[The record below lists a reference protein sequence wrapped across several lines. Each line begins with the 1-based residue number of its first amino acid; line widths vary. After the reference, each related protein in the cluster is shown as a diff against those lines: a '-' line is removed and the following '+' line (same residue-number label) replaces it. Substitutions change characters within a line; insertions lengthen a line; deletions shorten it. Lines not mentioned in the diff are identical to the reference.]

1 MKKRYIITG
10 HGRGLGRAWYEHFK
24 YFELMGLEVLGFGQV
39 AGDGYDLVK
48 NFEQVCA
55 AAEGADVFIN
65 NAYQH
70 DLQLKF
76 LNRLH
81 HRVGA
86 MIISGSVASDDLGSP
101 PEDPQYGQFKRD
113 LEQRVLELG
122 RNKAEN
128 QCDLLY
134 LKLTGHAYRDTAGII
149 KLTDHWLT
157 NRKMFFVQFPNVKDI
172 TN

>member
-10 HGRGLGRAWYEHFK
+10 HGRGLGQAWYEHFK
-24 YFELMGLEVLGFGQV
+24 YFEPMGLEVMGFGQIN
-39 AGDGYDLVK
+39 GDGYDLVK

-65 NAYQH
+65 NAYQQ

-81 HRVGA
+81 RSVGA
-86 MIISGSVASDDLGSP
+86 MIISGSVAADDLGSP
-101 PEDPQYGQFKRD
+101 PEDPQYGQFKRN

-122 RNKAEN
+122 RNKKLG

-134 LKLTGHAYRDTAGII
+134 LKLTGSAYRDSAGII
-149 KLTDHWLT
+149 RFTDQWLQHP
-157 NRKMFFVQFPNVKDI
+157 NMFFAQFPDQDQ
-172 TN
+172 T